1 MFTVKALNDIVITSF
16 DINTM
21 FRVVGEVKVYTRSG
35 FYSGY
40 ENVGIGWD
48 LIYDNASLQMKG
60 RGKPTE
66 IDGVMPVSLSRGQ
79 YQSFYVWSEEKLV
92 YKRGTQEGAPYVS
105 DDNMIVYEGIGLN
118 GFFGVRRFSPRVWS
132 GTIHYTVSELELI

>member
-1 MFTVKALNDIVITSF
+1 MFTVKALSDIVITSF

-21 FRVVGEVKVYTRSG
+21 FRIVGEVKVYTKSG
-35 FYSGY
+35 DYSGY
-40 ENVGIGWD
+40 ESVGIGWN

-66 IDGVMPVSLSRGQ
+66 LDGVMPVNISRGQ
-79 YQSFYVWSEEKLV
+79 YQSFYVWSQEKLV